1 MTHNILVV
9 DDEPKLC
16 DLLASALGQNDVQV
30 FVAGNG
36 LHALKVLEQEDIDLV
51 ISDWR
56 MPGMDGPALLAEI
69 KVRYPHVPVIV
80 MTAYST
86 VKNAVQSMR
95 NGAYDYI
102 AKPFDIDELDITV
115 AKALQFRDIMRD
127 NARMRAELD
136 EHAQFDSLVGDSPA
150 FRKVLQAVDSVRDSS
165 ATILLTG
172 ESGTGKEM
180 VARAIHKHGSRADKP
195 FVAVNC
201 AAIPEGLLES
211 EMFGHRKGAFT
222 GAVADRVGRFQQADK
237 GTLFLDEVG
246 DMPLALQAKILR
258 ALQERVIE
266 PVGDPRER
274 KVDVRV
280 IAATNKNLLEAV
292 ANKEFREDLYYR
304 LNVFPIEMAPLRERV
319 EDIPLLMNELI
330 SRMEH
335 EKRGSIR
342 FNSAAIMSLCRHGW
356 PGNVR
361 ELANLVERMAIMHP
375 YGVIGVVELPK
386 KFRYVDDEDEQLV
399 DSLRSDMEERVAING
414 HAPDFSNT
422 AMLPPEG
429 LDLKDYLGNLEQGLI
444 QQALDDAN
452 GIVARAAERLRIRR
466 TTLVEKMRKYG
477 MSRKEGDEQAD
488 D

>member
-1 MTHNILVV
+1 MTHNVLVV

-16 DLLASALGQNDVQV
+16 DLLASALSQNDIVV
-30 FVAGNG
+30 FTAGNG
-36 LHALKVLEQEDIDLV
+36 LHALKVLECEDIDLV

-56 MPGMDGPALLAEI
+56 MPGMDGPQLLAEI
-69 KVRYPHVPVIV
+69 KSRFPQLPVIV

-95 NGAYDYI
+95 NGAFDYI

-115 AKALQFRDIMRD
+115 NKALQFRDILKD
-127 NARMRAELD
+127 NQRMRAELD
-136 EHAQFDSLVGDSPA
+136 EHRQIDSLIGDSPS
-150 FRKVLQAVDSVRDSS
+150 FRRVLHAIDSVRESN

-180 VARAIHKHGSRADKP
+180 VARAIHTHGNRADKP

-237 GTLFLDEVG
+237 GTLFLDEIG
-246 DMPLALQAKILR
+246 EMPLALQAKILR

-280 IAATNKNLLEAV
+280 IAATNKNLLDAV

-304 LNVFPIEMAPLRERV
+304 LNVFPIPLPALRERV
-319 EDIPLLMNELI
+319 EDIAPLARHFAHTLGAAAG
-330 SRMEH
+330 
-335 EKRGSIR
+335 KRFSG
-342 FNSAAIMSLCRHGW
+342 FSAQALQAMARYSW
-356 PGNVR
+356 PGNIR
-361 ELANLVERMAIMHP
+361 ELQNCVERATIVAS
-375 YGVIGVVELPK
+375 GAVIEEEDLP
-386 KFRYVDDEDEQLV
+386 
-399 DSLRSDMEERVAING
+399 A
-414 HAPDFSNT
+414 
-422 AMLPPEG
+422 
-429 LDLKDYLGNLEQGLI
+429 YLF
-444 QQALDDAN
+444 ASSAN
-452 GIVARAAERLRIRR
+452 GGGTLIAEGSVPADLEAALAE
-466 TTLVEKMRKYG
+466 VEKTYILAALAQSNG
-477 MSRKEGDEQAD
+477 VQAAAAQLIGISERSFWYRLKKLGIHVD
-488 D
+488 KIVR

>member
-16 DLLASALGQNDVQV
+16 DLLASALSQNDIQV
-30 FVAGNG
+30 FTASNG

-56 MPGMDGPALLAEI
+56 MPGMDGPQLLAEI
-69 KVRYPHVPVIV
+69 KVRFPQLPVIV

-95 NGAYDYI
+95 NGAFDYI

-115 AKALQFRDIMRD
+115 SKALQFREILKD
-127 NARMRAELD
+127 NQRMRAELE
-136 EHAQFDSLVGDSPA
+136 EHAQIDSLVGDSPT
-150 FRKVLQAVDSVRDSS
+150 FRRVLQAVDSVRESN

-180 VARAIHKHGSRADKP
+180 VARAIHKHGNRADKP
-195 FVAVNC
+195 FIAVNC

-222 GAVADRVGRFQQADK
+222 GAVADRVGRFMQADK

-280 IAATNKNLLEAV
+280 IAATNKDLLEAV

-304 LNVFPIEMAPLRERV
+304 LNVFPIPLPALRERV
-319 EDIPLLMNELI
+319 EDIAPLARHFAHTMGATAG
-330 SRMEH
+330 
-335 EKRGSIR
+335 KRINGFSPEALQAMV
-342 FNSAAIMSLCRHGW
+342 SYSW
-356 PGNVR
+356 PGNIR
-361 ELANLVERMAIMHP
+361 ELQNCVERA
-375 YGVIGVVELPK
+375 
-386 KFRYVDDEDEQLV
+386 
-399 DSLRSDMEERVAING
+399 
-414 HAPDFSNT
+414 T
-422 AMLPPEG
+422 
-429 LDLKDYLGNLEQGLI
+429 
-444 QQALDDAN
+444 
-452 GIVARAAERLRIRR
+452 IVASGAVIEEDDLPAYLFASRRSGDGASAVLNESTGVPHDLDAALAE
-466 TTLVEKMRKYG
+466 VEKNYILAALQQSNG
-477 MSRKEGDEQAD
+477 VQAAAAQLIGISERSFWYRLKKLGIHVD
-488 D
+488 KIVR

>member
-1 MTHNILVV
+1 MTHNLLVV

-16 DLLASALGQNDVQV
+16 DLLSSALNQDGIQV
-30 FVAGNG
+30 FTAGNG
-36 LHALKVLEQEDIDLV
+36 LHALKVLEQEEIDLV

-56 MPGMDGPALLAEI
+56 MPGMDGPQLLAEV
-69 KVRYPHVPVIV
+69 KQRYPQIPVIV

-115 AKALQFRDIMRD
+115 SKALQFRDILKD
-127 NARMRAELD
+127 NQRMRAELD
-136 EHAQFDSLVGDSPA
+136 EHRQIDSLVGDSPT
-150 FRKVLQAVDSVRDSS
+150 FRRVLQAVDSVRESN

-180 VARAIHKHGSRADKP
+180 VARAIHQHGNRANKP

-280 IAATNKNLLEAV
+280 IAATHKNLLEAV

-304 LNVFPIEMAPLRERV
+304 LNVFPIPLPALRERV
-319 EDIPLLMNELI
+319 EDIAPLARHFAHTLGTTAG
-330 SRMEH
+330 
-335 EKRGSIR
+335 KRITGFSPQALQAMA
-342 FNSAAIMSLCRHGW
+342 NYAW
-356 PGNVR
+356 PGNIR
-361 ELANLVERMAIMHP
+361 ELQNCVERATIVAAGAVIEESDLP
-375 YGVIGVVELPK
+375 GYLFSSTPVNAGVSPLPG
-386 KFRYVDDEDEQLV
+386 
-399 DSLRSDMEERVAING
+399 DSLSVPSD
-414 HAPDFSNT
+414 
-422 AMLPPEG
+422 
-429 LDLKDYLGNLEQGLI
+429 LDA
-444 QQALDDAN
+444 AL
-452 GIVARAAERLRIRR
+452 AE
-466 TTLVEKMRKYG
+466 VEKAYILAALQQSNG
-477 MSRKEGDEQAD
+477 VQAAAAQLIGISERSFWYRLKKLGIQVD
-488 D
+488 KIVR

>member
-1 MTHNILVV
+1 MTHNVLVV

-16 DLLASALGQNDVQV
+16 DLLASALSQNGISV
-30 FVAGNG
+30 FTAGNG
-36 LHALKVLEQEDIDLV
+36 LHALKVLEVEDIDLV

-56 MPGMDGPALLAEI
+56 MPGMDGPQLLAEI
-69 KVRYPHVPVIV
+69 KTRFPQLPVIV

-95 NGAYDYI
+95 NGAFDYI

-115 AKALQFRDIMRD
+115 SKALQFRDILKD
-127 NARMRAELD
+127 NQRLRAELD
-136 EHAQFDSLVGDSPA
+136 EHQQIDSLIGDSPS
-150 FRKVLQAVDSVRDSS
+150 FRRVLQAIDSVRESN

-180 VARAIHKHGSRADKP
+180 VARAIHKHGNRADKP

-222 GAVADRVGRFQQADK
+222 GAVTDRIGRFQQADK
-237 GTLFLDEVG
+237 GTLFRDEIG
-246 DMPLALQAKILR
+246 EMPLALQAKILR

-304 LNVFPIEMAPLRERV
+304 LNVFPIPLPALRERV
-319 EDIPLLMNELI
+319 EDIAPLARHFAHSLGAAAG
-330 SRMEH
+330 
-335 EKRGSIR
+335 KRITGFSPQALQAMAHY
-342 FNSAAIMSLCRHGW
+342 SW
-356 PGNVR
+356 PGNIR
-361 ELANLVERMAIMHP
+361 ELQNCVERA
-375 YGVIGVVELPK
+375 
-386 KFRYVDDEDEQLV
+386 
-399 DSLRSDMEERVAING
+399 
-414 HAPDFSNT
+414 T
-422 AMLPPEG
+422 
-429 LDLKDYLGNLEQGLI
+429 
-444 QQALDDAN
+444 
-452 GIVARAAERLRIRR
+452 IVASGAVIEDDDLPAYLFASSPAGSGAILNEGASVPPDLDAALAE
-466 TTLVEKMRKYG
+466 VEKTYILAALAQSNG
-477 MSRKEGDEQAD
+477 VQAAAAQLIGISERSFWYRLKKLGIHVD
-488 D
+488 KIVR

>member
-1 MTHNILVV
+1 MTHHLLVV

-16 DLLASALGQNDVQV
+16 DLLSSALSQNDVHV
-30 FVAGNG
+30 FTAGNG
-36 LHALKVLEQEDIDLV
+36 LQALAILEQEDIDLV

-56 MPGMDGPALLAEI
+56 MPGMDGPQLLAEV
-69 KVRYPHVPVIV
+69 KVRYPHLPVIV

-115 AKALQFRDIMRD
+115 SKALQFRDILRD
-127 NARMRAELD
+127 NARLRAELD
-136 EHAQFDSLVGDSPA
+136 EHQHIDSLIGDSPS
-150 FRKVLQAVDSVRDSS
+150 FRRVLQAIDSVRDSN

-222 GAVADRVGRFQQADK
+222 GAVADRVGRFLQADK

-304 LNVFPIEMAPLRERV
+304 LNVFPIPLPALRERV
-319 EDIPLLMNELI
+319 EDIAPLARHFAHILGATAG
-330 SRMEH
+330 
-335 EKRGSIR
+335 KRITGFSPGALQAMA
-342 FNSAAIMSLCRHGW
+342 NYHW
-356 PGNVR
+356 PGNIR
-361 ELANLVERMAIMHP
+361 ELQNCVERATI
-375 YGVIGVVELPK
+375 
-386 KFRYVDDEDEQLV
+386 
-399 DSLRSDMEERVAING
+399 VAT
-414 HAPDFSNT
+414 SNT
-422 AMLPPEG
+422 LQDSDLPPYLFSTQPSQTSAMLSPGPSVPP
-429 LDLKDYLGNLEQGLI
+429 DLEAALAEVEKTWILAAL
-444 QQALDDAN
+444 QQAQGVQAAAAQLIGISERSFWYRLKKLDIHVDK
-452 GIVARAAERLRIRR
+452 VVR
-466 TTLVEKMRKYG
+466 
-477 MSRKEGDEQAD
+477 
-488 D
+488 

>member
-1 MTHNILVV
+1 MSHNVLVV

-16 DLLASALGQNDVQV
+16 DLLSSALSQNDVHV
-30 FVAGNG
+30 FTASNG
-36 LHALKVLEQEDIDLV
+36 VQALAILEQEDIDLV

-56 MPGMDGPALLAEI
+56 MPGMDGPQLLAEV
-69 KVRYPHVPVIV
+69 KQRYSHLPVIV

-115 AKALQFRDIMRD
+115 HKALQFRDILRD

-136 EHAQFDSLVGDSPA
+136 QHQPFDNLIGDSPS
-150 FRKVLQAVDSVRDSS
+150 FRRVLQAIDSVRDSS
-165 ATILLTG
+165 ATILITG

-222 GAVADRVGRFQQADK
+222 GAVTDRVGRFMQADK

-280 IAATNKNLLEAV
+280 IAATHKNLLEAV

-304 LNVFPIEMAPLRERV
+304 LNVFPIQLPALRERI
-319 EDIPLLMNELI
+319 EDIAPLARHFAHNLGATAG
-330 SRMEH
+330 
-335 EKRGSIR
+335 KRITGFSPDALQAMAEY
-342 FNSAAIMSLCRHGW
+342 NW
-356 PGNVR
+356 PGNIR
-361 ELANLVERMAIMHP
+361 ELQNCVERATI
-375 YGVIGVVELPK
+375 VATSSTI
-386 KFRYVDDEDEQLV
+386 ED
-399 DSLRSDMEERVAING
+399 SD
-414 HAPDFSNT
+414 
-422 AMLPPEG
+422 LPPYLFSAQPHQQCGVLESG
-429 LDLKDYLGNLEQGLI
+429 PSVPPDLEAALAEVEKAYILAAL
-444 QQALDDAN
+444 QQANGVQAAAAQLIGISERSFWYRLKKLD
-452 GIVARAAERLRIRR
+452 IH
-466 TTLVEKMRKYG
+466 VEKIVR
-477 MSRKEGDEQAD
+477 
-488 D
+488 

>member
-1 MTHNILVV
+1 MSHNVLVV

-16 DLLASALGQNDVQV
+16 DLLSSALSQNDVQV
-30 FVAGNG
+30 FTAGNG
-36 LHALKVLEQEDIDLV
+36 LQALAILEQQDIDLV

-56 MPGMDGPALLAEI
+56 MPGMDGPQLLAEV
-69 KVRYPHVPVIV
+69 KQRYPQLPVIV

-115 AKALQFRDIMRD
+115 NKALQFRDILRD

-136 EHAQFDSLVGDSPA
+136 EHQHVDSLIGDSPS
-150 FRKVLQAVDSVRDSS
+150 FRRVLQAIDSVRDSS

-222 GAVADRVGRFQQADK
+222 GAVADRVGRFLQADK
-237 GTLFLDEVG
+237 GSLFLDEVG

-304 LNVFPIEMAPLRERV
+304 LNVFPIPLPALRERV
-319 EDIPLLMNELI
+319 EDIAPLARHFAHSLGATAG
-330 SRMEH
+330 
-335 EKRGSIR
+335 KRITGFSPDALQAMAEY
-342 FNSAAIMSLCRHGW
+342 NW
-356 PGNVR
+356 PGNIR
-361 ELANLVERMAIMHP
+361 ELQNCVERATI
-375 YGVIGVVELPK
+375 VATSQTI
-386 KFRYVDDEDEQLV
+386 ED
-399 DSLRSDMEERVAING
+399 SD
-414 HAPDFSNT
+414 
-422 AMLPPEG
+422 LPPYLFTPQPNQHG
-429 LDLKDYLGNLEQGLI
+429 AVPQLGPSVPPDLEAALAEVEKAYILAAL
-444 QQALDDAN
+444 QQAN
-452 GIVARAAERLRIRR
+452 GVQAAAAQLIGISERSFWYRLKKLNIH
-466 TTLVEKMRKYG
+466 VEKIAR
-477 MSRKEGDEQAD
+477 
-488 D
+488 

>member
-1 MTHNILVV
+1 MSHNVLVV

-16 DLLASALGQNDVQV
+16 DLLASALSQGEIQV
-30 FVAGNG
+30 FTAGNG
-36 LHALKVLEQEDIDLV
+36 LHALAVLEREAIDLV

-56 MPGMDGPALLAEI
+56 MPGMDGPQLLAEI
-69 KVRYPHVPVIV
+69 KVRYPDLPVIV

-95 NGAYDYI
+95 NGAFDYI
-102 AKPFDIDELDITV
+102 SKPFDIDELDITV
-115 AKALQFRDIMRD
+115 NKALQFRDILRD
-127 NARMRAELD
+127 NARLRAELD
-136 EHAQFDSLVGDSPA
+136 QHQQIDSLVGESPA
-150 FRKVLQAVDSVRDSS
+150 FRLVLQAVDSVRDSN

-180 VARAIHKHGSRADKP
+180 VARAIHKHGNRVGKP

-222 GAVADRVGRFQQADK
+222 GAVADRVGRFMQADK

-266 PVGDPRER
+266 PVGDSRER

-304 LNVFPIEMAPLRERV
+304 LNVFPIPLPALRERP
-319 EDIPLLMNELI
+319 EDIAPLALHFAHVLGATAG
-330 SRMEH
+330 
-335 EKRGSIR
+335 KRITG
-342 FNSAAIMSLCRHGW
+342 FSAEALQAMANYPW
-356 PGNVR
+356 PGNIR
-361 ELANLVERMAIMHP
+361 ELQNCVERATI
-375 YGVIGVVELPK
+375 
-386 KFRYVDDEDEQLV
+386 
-399 DSLRSDMEERVAING
+399 VAS
-414 HAPDFSNT
+414 SNT
-422 AMLPPEG
+422 IEESDLPA
-429 LDLKDYLGNLEQGLI
+429 YLFGSRPI
-444 QQALDDAN
+444 DN
-452 GIVARAAERLRIRR
+452 GISQFPADGVGIPEDLEAALAN
-466 TTLVEKMRKYG
+466 VEKSYILAALQETNG
-477 MSRKEGDEQAD
+477 VQAAAAQLIGISERSLWYRLKKLEIHVD
-488 D
+488 KIVR